1 MDHPVNYRHANGIG
15 VLDFIEVVFI
25 NYNAEHS
32 TTKQE
37 NHIHMSNLLLSSKGR
52 MYAFGIMYLSE
63 GIPYGFATA
72 AMAMHMRMQG
82 LTIEQIGAFIAAV
95 LLPWGFKWA
104 WAPLIDLVKFRRFGG
119 RKAWLV
125 ICTVM
130 MCITLITM
138 AVVDFVAHFQLIVW
152 MVILNN
158 IFGATQDVAIDSL
171 AVSTLKD
178 NERARANGFMF
189 GGQYTGIAMGGGG
202 AIFVSSV
209 WGFNTSLM
217 FVCAALLAVL
227 LFVIFFVKDPEVQK
241 TEQRYELGTLTRFLS
256 TFRQFFRDL
265 YTGFMDSGSGP
276 KVGILFALLP
286 VGAMALAYAILS
298 TIQVDYGLSER
309 QISQLSIAQSIVA
322 ATGCLTGGFLGHR
335 FGVKRMTALFY
346 SLTIIPA
353 IYLAVQIQLVGLA
366 NIPITHFRA
375 VILTHGFL
383 FGMAFAVRIAI
394 FMGMTKPAVAATQ
407 FTAYMALSNIAISL
421 GNLWQGTV
429 AEHFGYS
436 MALYLDAVIIVAALS
451 VMPFLKNREEKPE
464 MIEGDAVPA
473 QAA

>member
-1 MDHPVNYRHANGIG
+1 
-15 VLDFIEVVFI
+15 
-25 NYNAEHS
+25 
-32 TTKQE
+32 
-37 NHIHMSNLLLSSKGR
+37 
-52 MYAFGIMYLSE
+52 MYAFGFMYLSE
-63 GIPYGFATA
+63 GIPYGFATT

-82 LTIEQIGAFIAAV
+82 LSIEQIGAFVAAV

-104 WAPLIDLVKFRRFGG
+104 WAPLIDIVKFNRFGG
-119 RKAWLV
+119 RKAWLL

-138 AVVDFVAHFQLIVW
+138 AVVDFVANYQLIIW

-209 WGFNTSLM
+209 WGFDVSLM
-217 FVCAALLAVL
+217 FVAAVLVAVL
-227 LFVIFFVKDPEVQK
+227 LFVIFFIKDPQVQK
-241 TEQRYELGTLTRFLS
+241 TEQAHQLGALTRFLS
-256 TFRQFFRDL
+256 TFHQFFRNL
-265 YTGFMDSGSGP
+265 YTGFMESGSGP

-309 QISQLSIAQSIVA
+309 QISQLSFAQAIVA
-322 ATGCLTGGFLGHR
+322 AAGCLTGGFLGHR

-346 SLTIIPA
+346 FLTIIPA
-353 IYLAVQIQLVGLA
+353 IYLAAQIQLVGLV
-366 NIPITHFRA
+366 NIPINHLRA
-375 VILTHGFL
+375 TILTHGFL
-383 FGMAFAVRIAI
+383 FGMAYAVRIAI

-407 FTAYMALSNIAISL
+407 FTTYMALSNIAISI
-421 GNLWQGTV
+421 GNLWQGAV
-429 AEHFGYS
+429 AERFGYS
-436 MALYLDAVIIVAALS
+436 LALYLDAAFIVVALS
-451 VMPFLKNREEKPE
+451 VMPFLKNREKKVKTA
-464 MIEGDAVPA
+464 DDVPVLA
-473 QAA
+473 QSG